1 MMKDLGEVR
10 FNRAIIP
17 EDAVNTDIQILDFG
31 DASKSLVCTC
41 IYARFQR
48 QNGEFSCQLVFA
60 RTRTVPKNLS
70 LPRAE
75 LLAALINT
83 HTGEVVCRSFGT
95 LHKSSLKFTDSQI
108 ALYWISNDEK
118 PLKLWV
124 RNRVV
129 EINRF
134 RTKKD
139 WFYIKT
145 NNMIADIGTRSGAT
159 IADVSKK
166 SKWMTGIDWMKLPE
180 SEFPMKSSD
189 DLKVSASDIKE
200 IDKERTI
207 LVHHSRT
214 VPDQIQLTEQRYK
227 FSQYLI
233 DPNRHRF
240 SVVVRI
246 LAYAFRFYSKLSS
259 KVRDKTTSKQTSQSQ
274 MLTDE
279 EIGRAERY
287 FFQKGTME
295 VQHFITKSKYEKIS
309 KPKDD
314 ILMYTG
320 RILPEKQIFVVGRFT
335 DTMKDLSASTFLV
348 PVLDS
353 NSPIAYSIASEV
365 HWHDST
371 VQHCDIETTLRHVL
385 KKCYIINGRNLIK
398 KNETVLSQV
407 SFPGKTNS
415 RNGNG
420 TRTNRQPVSQRLQR
434 NATQPARCS
443 TQAQTNPSRLSS
455 MSSSRA

>member
-41 IYARFQR
+41 IYARFQC

-139 WFYIKT
+139 WFYI
-145 NNMIADIGTRSGAT
+145 
-159 IADVSKK
+159 
-166 SKWMTGIDWMKLPE
+166 
-180 SEFPMKSSD
+180 
-189 DLKVSASDIKE
+189 
-200 IDKERTI
+200 
-207 LVHHSRT
+207 
-214 VPDQIQLTEQRYK
+214 
-227 FSQYLI
+227 
-233 DPNRHRF
+233 
-240 SVVVRI
+240 
-246 LAYAFRFYSKLSS
+246 
-259 KVRDKTTSKQTSQSQ
+259 
-274 MLTDE
+274 
-279 EIGRAERY
+279 
-287 FFQKGTME
+287 
-295 VQHFITKSKYEKIS
+295 
-309 KPKDD
+309 
-314 ILMYTG
+314 
-320 RILPEKQIFVVGRFT
+320 
-335 DTMKDLSASTFLV
+335 
-348 PVLDS
+348 
-353 NSPIAYSIASEV
+353 
-365 HWHDST
+365 
-371 VQHCDIETTLRHVL
+371 
-385 KKCYIINGRNLIK
+385 
-398 KNETVLSQV
+398 
-407 SFPGKTNS
+407 
-415 RNGNG
+415 
-420 TRTNRQPVSQRLQR
+420 
-434 NATQPARCS
+434 
-443 TQAQTNPSRLSS
+443 
-455 MSSSRA
+455 